1 MGRDGVGKVTGEW
14 VSAHG
19 VRARRARAP
28 SWQGAMH
35 ATVIGDKIRRGCNAE
50 GRGREREASDKV
62 NKTKRVLAT
71 MMASY
76 LCRFAEGDG
85 QGETEDSGFAVGVG
99 HRGLGR

>member
-1 MGRDGVGKVTGEW
+1 MSDLPGICLPGMCLMLQIAGAICNGY
-14 VSAHG
+14 
-19 VRARRARAP
+19 AP
-28 SWQGAMH
+28 LVWAGGF
-35 ATVIGDKIRRGCNAE
+35 VPK

-85 QGETEDSGFAVGVG
+85 QGETDDSGFAVGV
-99 HRGLGR
+99 